1 MVERWVEERQMLS
14 QKLELA
20 IALAISSIII
30 GMASGIGGWWA
41 AISATVFC
49 VTMALIVSFFVTGPK
64 RELRSLKNRIQITNE
79 LLENLIFVED
89 ILNSEEEQ
97 TSNLRLKK
105 AERLLKELH
114 GVSLIEP
121 RRATAKYEG
130 GHAGVSVRIAKGVY
144 WRVGKSKARRVPQGD
159 ILKIIDRGVLH
170 ITNQRAVFTGSML
183 NREWRWD
190 KLQNHF
196 HDYENFHS
204 IIHVSSRQKGSGFIH
219 TDDEREA
226 AIICFAIDVGIAS
239 FYGEIPELSGKLHS
253 EKDSIKSEI
262 KILEHKGVK

>member
-1 MVERWVEERQMLS
+1 MIKRWVEVRHMIS
-14 QKLELA
+14 QKFELA
-20 IALAISSIII
+20 IVLAISSIIV
-30 GMASGIGGWWA
+30 GMASVGGWWA
-41 AISATVFC
+41 AILATVFC
-49 VTMALIVSFFVTGPK
+49 VTIALILSFFVTGPK
-64 RELRSLKNRIQITNE
+64 RELRSLKNRSLITYE
-79 LLENLIFVED
+79 LLENLNFIEE

-105 AERLLKELH
+105 AERLLRELH

-121 RRATAKYEG
+121 RRAPAKYEG
-130 GHAGVSVRIAKGVY
+130 GHSGVSVRIAKGVY

-159 ILKIIDRGVLH
+159 IMKIIDSGVLH

-196 HDYENFHS
+196 HDHENYHS

-226 AIICFAIDVGIAS
+226 AIICFSIDVGIAS
-239 FYGEIPELSGKLHS
+239 FYDEIPELRRKLHS

-262 KILEHKGVK
+262 KILENKGVK